1 MRQKTAEMLIRIIS
15 VPEDV
20 LRLKGRASQF
30 ILIHLA
36 NNNGEVPL
44 KNIYS
49 LPNWTNKTLRQ
60 HILHLEADRMIELVS
75 DPIDGRSKI
84 ARLTKESRHKL
95 EKYEEKVFEIIK
107 QYA

>member
-1 MRQKTAEMLIRIIS
+1 MKQKTAEMLIRIIS

-36 NNNGEVPL
+36 NNDGEVPL

-60 HILHLEADRMIELVS
+60 HILHLESDGMIELVN

-84 ARLTKESRHKL
+84 ASLTNKSRDKL
-95 EKYEEKVFEIIK
+95 EQYEEKVFEIIR